1 MGGRSDLEFA
11 KETEDFGSIF
21 KKDDDVK
28 KSLDDL
34 EGFMD
39 DLVAFVERRVYNKL
53 AKKVNFLLT
62 RVNDQKFEFVADGNK
77 DKDEDG
83 NWRIVESSGDL
94 VIQKRISGTWTNA
107 NRFAGS

>member
-1 MGGRSDLEFA
+1 MEFA

-53 AKKVNFLLT
+53 AKRVNFLLT
-62 RVNDQKFEFVADGNK
+62 RVNDQKFEFVASGNK

-83 NWRIVESSGDL
+83 NWRIIESSGDL
-94 VIQKRISGTWTNA
+94 KFQKRISGIWTDA
-107 NRFAGS
+107 PSILGS